1 MYKTMKQNYLILLI
15 AFSTATLL
23 ISCNKENSNKS
34 VTSDT
39 ASATVHTGTPD
50 QVYTVKAVV
59 TEVDEG
65 KNRIFIDHEKMEGF
79 MEAMVMPFKVKDP
92 TVFTKVKPGTK
103 GTFTIEVTDGI
114 GIIADVNVE
123 SQ

>member
-1 MYKTMKQNYLILLI
+1 MKQNYLILLI

-23 ISCNKENSNKS
+23 LSCNKENSNKS
-34 VTSDT
+34 VTNDT
-39 ASATVHTGTPD
+39 ASSTVSTTTPD
-50 QVYTVKAVV
+50 HIYTVKAVV

-65 KNRIFIDHEKMEGF
+65 KSRLFIDHEKMEGF
-79 MEAMVMPFKVKDP
+79 MEAMVMPFKVNNP

-103 GTFTIEVTDGI
+103 GIFTIEVTNGI
-114 GIIADVNVE
+114 GIITDVNVE